1 VTLSPA
7 DPAAAEGPPSHI
19 GRYRVVERI
28 GKGTMGMVYAAE
40 DDTMGRR
47 VAIKLMMGDLQD
59 DPELRERFY
68 REAKV
73 TSQLAHRNII
83 TVLDLGEDN
92 GHPFIV
98 MELLK
103 GLPLA
108 AHLRTAAPGLEAR
121 ISLMEQIC
129 EGLQVAHCRGVI
141 HRDIKPSNLFVQ
153 EDGTLKILDFGVARP
168 ASSGLTLSGLMVGTP
183 EYISPEQA
191 LGKPV
196 DARSDL
202 FAAAAVFYFMLTG
215 RGPFTSQDLP
225 AVLRA
230 VLHEDPPPLTDD
242 EAPASLRR
250 IVMKA
255 LAKAPADRYQQCD
268 ELLKE
273 LEQVRRAWAGTSHRI
288 AQAALD
294 RYRQIVRIIEE
305 RRALGHAN
313 GVPGIDA
320 ACDEDA
326 ARLAARFAI
335 FARQAPSPIFTESLD
350 RAAASAALEALQT
363 RHNAEQA
370 ALAAMRAQA
379 ADVMHPAERRGADD
393 PSHGGPSS
401 LATRATA
408 FWRRLVSSRGPS

>member
-1 VTLSPA
+1 MTMG
-7 DPAAAEGPPSHI
+7 AANRAAGGPPSHI

-28 GKGTMGMVYAAE
+28 GRGTMGVVYAAD

-47 VAIKLMMGDLQD
+47 VAIKVMIGDLQD
-59 DPELRERFY
+59 DPGLRERFY

-73 TSQLAHRNII
+73 TSQLGHRNII
-83 TVLDLGEDN
+83 TVFDLGEDN

-108 AHLRTAAPGLEAR
+108 HHLQTAAPGLDAK
-121 ISLMEQIC
+121 IGLMEQIC
-129 EGLQVAHCRGVI
+129 EGLHVAHCHGVT

-153 EDGTLKILDFGVARP
+153 EDGTLKILDFGVARR
-168 ASSGLTLSGLMVGTP
+168 ASSSLTLSGLVVGTP

-191 LGKPV
+191 LGNPV

-202 FAAAAVFYFMLTG
+202 FAAAGVFYFILTG
-215 RGPFTSQDLP
+215 RGPFSSPELP
-225 AVLRA
+225 AVLNA
-230 VLHEDPPPLTDD
+230 VLHEDPPPITDD
-242 EAPASLRR
+242 QAPAPLRR

-268 ELLKE
+268 DVLKE
-273 LEQVRRAWAGTSHRI
+273 LEQVRRASAGASHRI

-294 RYRQIVRIIEE
+294 RYRQILGVIEE
-305 RRALGHAN
+305 RRAFGHAN

-335 FARQAPSPIFTESLD
+335 FARQGQALIFTDSLD
-350 RAAASAALEALQT
+350 REAASAALEALQT

-379 ADVMHPAERRGADD
+379 ADIMRPAEQRGVDD
-393 PSHGGPSS
+393 HSGGPST
-401 LATRATA
+401 LTTRATSL
-408 FWRRLVSSRGPS
+408 WRRLISSRGPS